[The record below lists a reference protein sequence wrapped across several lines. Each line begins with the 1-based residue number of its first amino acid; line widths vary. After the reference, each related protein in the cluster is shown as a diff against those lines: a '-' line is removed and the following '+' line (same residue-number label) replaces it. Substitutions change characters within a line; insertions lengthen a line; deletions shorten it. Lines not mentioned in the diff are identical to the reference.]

1 MNIKRRDIVEGIA
14 GLVLLGT
21 TAVGFVGW
29 QQERDHTADLEQQL
43 SQLRK
48 EEQRS
53 AVVRSVSKQLEEIAY
68 QQKEVSEEEREK
80 AIQQKRMADE
90 MRLRSEVERQ
100 NALVAQNK
108 AIASEQQAQEARSIA
123 ESERQTAEHQR
134 IQAEL
139 SKRVTDTLSYI
150 ALGRSLG
157 SMSSVQAQL
166 GNKELADLLAY
177 SSYKYTNRYKGDV
190 YYPAVFQSLMTA
202 SQTRRTWARH
212 NGLLVGL
219 SMMPNDDN
227 RIVTACTYGQIMI
240 HRKVDDQLQTTVL
253 LNDHN
258 YDFRE
263 VFVDTD
269 STIYAVSRSGH
280 LAIISDD
287 GPRVIPIEDLDL
299 PIGITNLD
307 ANRLLITGDHGL
319 AVYEKRR
326 GIIVATTELDFRLTA
341 TSRYNSRPLLFDDQG
356 RQHLVKGIHELETTD
371 VPVSGRVTAFASS
384 KTSRTR
390 VYGLSDGTIY
400 LYDEATRKTTKL
412 LGHLSR
418 ISKLKLNN
426 RQLFSASYDGT
437 VKLWNLSG
445 DKIEPMTLLSAGS
458 WIMNFS
464 FDSSK
469 HYAWIGDQNGNVTQA
484 LLSVPMMVDA
494 VSKQLTRDFTTDEWN
509 YYIGRNV
516 PYETF
521 TNALQ

>member
-177 SSYKYTNRYKGDV
+177 SS
-190 YYPAVFQSLMTA
+190 
-202 SQTRRTWARH
+202 TRA
-212 NGLLVGL
+212 
-219 SMMPNDDN
+219 
-227 RIVTACTYGQIMI
+227 
-240 HRKVDDQLQTTVL
+240 
-253 LNDHN
+253 
-258 YDFRE
+258 
-263 VFVDTD
+263 
-269 STIYAVSRSGH
+269 
-280 LAIISDD
+280 
-287 GPRVIPIEDLDL
+287 
-299 PIGITNLD
+299 
-307 ANRLLITGDHGL
+307 
-319 AVYEKRR
+319 
-326 GIIVATTELDFRLTA
+326 
-341 TSRYNSRPLLFDDQG
+341 
-356 RQHLVKGIHELETTD
+356 
-371 VPVSGRVTAFASS
+371 
-384 KTSRTR
+384 
-390 VYGLSDGTIY
+390 
-400 LYDEATRKTTKL
+400 
-412 LGHLSR
+412 
-418 ISKLKLNN
+418 
-426 RQLFSASYDGT
+426 
-437 VKLWNLSG
+437 
-445 DKIEPMTLLSAGS
+445 
-458 WIMNFS
+458 
-464 FDSSK
+464 
-469 HYAWIGDQNGNVTQA
+469 
-484 LLSVPMMVDA
+484 
-494 VSKQLTRDFTTDEWN
+494 
-509 YYIGRNV
+509 
-516 PYETF
+516 TF
-521 TNALQ
+521 TIPPSSSH